1 MIFERKEN
9 LIGLDIGSRTIK
21 LAEVLQTK
29 KDRILQKFGMADLPR
44 DAIVE
49 GRIKE
54 PTVVSDTIKGLINDL
69 KVKEQNVA
77 TSVAGYSVIIKRI
90 TVGKVTEEE
99 LHDNIQYEAEQYIP
113 FDVQDV
119 NIDFHIIG
127 EHESNPNQMNVML
140 VAAKKE
146 IIDEYSDVLEMAN
159 LNPCVIDVDAFALE
173 KVFEDNY
180 LNEEGNIALIDIGAN
195 KMNINIVKEYM
206 SAFTRDVS
214 IGGEQIIR
222 DIASQFECSFE
233 EAEALMLGKTQDKG
247 PQEEGETKDKGPQEE
262 GETKGKAP
270 TKEEVQEI
278 VRSFTLSWCREI
290 RQAIDFYYSTYADE
304 DIKKIILSGGGAM
317 AEGLSGL
324 LSAETSLDVE
334 MCNPFI
340 NIKINEK
347 QNDTNYLKKIAPQA
361 VICMGLASR
370 SLFDK

>member
-1 MIFERKEN
+1 MIFDRKEN

-54 PTVVSDTIKGLINDL
+54 PTVVSDTIKGLINEL

-90 TVGKVTEEE
+90 TVGKVTEEQ

-127 EHESNPNQMNVML
+127 EHESNPNQMQVML

-195 KMNINIVKEYM
+195 KMNINIVKDYM

-214 IGGEQIIR
+214 IGGEQIVR
-222 DIASQFECSFE
+222 DIASRFECSFE
-233 EAEALMLGKTQDKG
+233 EAEAVMLGKTKDKA
-247 PQEEGETKDKGPQEE
+247 PQEEGETKA
-262 GETKGKAP
+262 KAP

-278 VRSFTLSWCREI
+278 VRSFSLSWCREV

-361 VICMGLASR
+361 VISMGLASR

>member
-29 KDRILQKFGMADLPR
+29 KERVLQKFGMADLPR
-44 DAIVE
+44 DTIVE

-69 KVKEQNVA
+69 KIKEQNVA

-90 TVGKVTEEE
+90 TVGKVSEEE
-99 LHDNIQYEAEQYIP
+99 LHDNIQFEAEQYIP

-159 LNPCVIDVDAFALE
+159 LNPSVIDVDAFALE

-214 IGGEQIIR
+214 IGGEQIVR

-233 EAEALMLGKTQDKG
+233 EAEAVMLGKTQDKE
-247 PQEEGETKDKGPQEE
+247 PQEEEPQEE
-262 GETKGKAP
+262 GETKGKTP

-278 VRSFTLSWCREI
+278 VRSFALSWCREI

-304 DIKKIILSGGGAM
+304 DIKKIVLSGGGAM
-317 AEGLSGL
+317 AKGFSEL

-334 MCNPFI
+334 MCDPFI

-370 SLFDK
+370 SLFEK